1 MSFSTI
7 LSAVIEGL
15 EVAFIHVEADI
26 SNGLPVFHMVG
37 YLSSEVKEAGER
49 VRTAI
54 KNSGFE
60 YPAKRTVVN
69 LSPATMRK
77 HGASFDLPIAA
88 AILTALGQIEKPEKD
103 CLIIGELSLGGS
115 VKKVSG
121 VLPIVMEAKEKG
133 VRKCIV
139 PSENVTE
146 ASLVSEMEIVG
157 AATLQEAVE
166 AMQNRRKRK
175 KIQNKEIT
183 DCGNLR
189 KTVQKETKFPDF
201 ADMKG
206 QEFVKRAA
214 EIAVAGGHN
223 LLLIGPPGSGKSMT
237 AKCIAGILPP
247 LDLRESLEI
256 TKIYSVLGLVDEKTP
271 LIVDRPFR
279 EVHHTATKAAL
290 IGGGTIPHPGEISL
304 AHKGVLFLDELP
316 EFRRDTLEVLRQPLE
331 ERYVNLSRT
340 YGNYTF
346 PANFML
352 VAAMNPCPC
361 GCFPNA
367 NCTCTPLQIQAYQ
380 NRISRPFLDRIDL
393 CVEASQVK
401 YEHLSDEQ
409 KGESSKEIRKR
420 ICRVREMQRIR
431 YKETG
436 NLTNAMLEGDA
447 LNKYCKLGTKEKKAM
462 EQAFSVMN
470 LTARGYSRILKT
482 ARTIADL
489 EESDAIKVKHLQEAL
504 GYRMDNRK
512 YTV

>member
-1 MSFSTI
+1 MFASV
-7 LSAVIEGL
+7 LSAAIFGM
-15 EVAFIHVEADI
+15 EVCPIQVEADV
-26 SNGLPVFHMVG
+26 SNGLPSFTMVG
-37 YLSSEVKEAGER
+37 YASAQVKEAQER
-49 VRTAI
+49 VRTAL
-54 KNSGFE
+54 KNSGVALPPRRITVNFV
-60 YPAKRTVVN
+60 PADIK
-69 LSPATMRK
+69 K
-77 HGASFDLPIAA
+77 EGAGFDLPVAA
-88 AILTALGQIEKPEKD
+88 AVLAASGMLKPELLKD
-103 CLIIGELSLGGS
+103 VMMVGEVSLNGEIHP
-115 VKKVSG
+115 VSG
-121 VLPIVMEAKEKG
+121 ILPRVIHAGETGLRFCVIPFGNLKEGLLVKNINIMG
-133 VRKCIV
+133 VRTLK
-139 PSENVTE
+139 
-146 ASLVSEMEIVG
+146 EMLLF
-157 AATLQEAVE
+157 LQNPEKHFAGQEETQQITDAETVDF
-166 AMQNRRKRK
+166 
-175 KIQNKEIT
+175 KEI
-183 DCGNLR
+183 
-189 KTVQKETKFPDF
+189 Q
-201 ADMKG
+201 G
-206 QEFVKRAA
+206 QEGAKRAA
-214 EIAVAGGHN
+214 EIAAAGFHN
-223 LLLIGPPGSGKSMT
+223 ILLIGPPGAGKTMLARRIPSIMPELT
-237 AKCIAGILPP
+237 EEEAMEL
-247 LDLRESLEI
+247 
-256 TKIYSVLGLVDEKTP
+256 TKIYSIAGLLSEEAP
-271 LIVDRPFR
+271 LILKRPFR
-279 EVHHTATKAAL
+279 NPHHTSPPQAL
-290 IGGGTIPHPGEISL
+290 TGGGRNPGPGEITLS
-304 AHKGVLFLDELP
+304 HRGILFLDEFP
-316 EFRRDTLEVLRQPLE
+316 EFSRAALETLRQPLE
-331 ERYVNLSRT
+331 DREIVLSRASGT
-340 YGNYTF
+340 YRF

-447 LNKYCKLGTKEKKAM
+447 LNKYCKLGTKEKKVM

>member
-77 HGASFDLPIAA
+77 HGASFDLPIAV
-88 AILTALGQIEKPEKD
+88 AILTALGQIEQPEKN

-121 VLPIVMEAKEKG
+121 VLPIIMEAKEKG
-133 VRKCIV
+133 VKKCIV
-139 PSENVTE
+139 PLENVSE
-146 ASLVSEMEIVG
+146 ASLVSEMEIIG

-166 AMQNRRKRK
+166 VMRKKRKREETRRRVDLG
-175 KIQNKEIT
+175 KIDQGT
-183 DCGNLR
+183 A
-189 KTVQKETKFPDF
+189 KFPDF

-223 LLLIGPPGSGKSMT
+223 LLIGPPGSGKSMT

-447 LNKYCKLGTKEKKAM
+447 LNKYCKLGTKEKKVM

>member
-15 EVAFIHVEADI
+15 EAAFIHVEADI

-77 HGASFDLPIAA
+77 HGASFDLPIAV
-88 AILTALGQIEKPEKD
+88 AILTALGQIEQPEKN
-103 CLIIGELSLGGS
+103 CLVIGELSLGGS

-121 VLPIVMEAKEKG
+121 VLPIIMEAKEKG
-133 VRKCIV
+133 VKKCIV
-139 PSENVTE
+139 PLENVSE
-146 ASLVSEMEIVG
+146 ASLVSEMEIIG
-157 AATLQEAVE
+157 AATLKEAVE
-166 AMQNRRKRK
+166 VMRKKRKREETRRSVDLG
-175 KIQNKEIT
+175 KIDQ
-183 DCGNLR
+183 GAA
-189 KTVQKETKFPDF
+189 KFPDF

-380 NRISRPFLDRIDL
+380 NRISRAFLDRIDL
-393 CVEASQVK
+393 CVEASQVR

-409 KGESSKEIRKR
+409 KGESSEEIRKR
-420 ICRVREMQRIR
+420 ICRVRERQRIR

-436 NLTNAMLEGDA
+436 NLTNAMLEGGA
-447 LNKYCKLGTKEKKAM
+447 LNKYCGLGTKEKKVM

-470 LTARGYSRILKT
+470 LTARGYSRVLKT

>member
-77 HGASFDLPIAA
+77 HGASFDLPIAV
-88 AILTALGQIEKPEKD
+88 AILTALGQIEQPEKN

-121 VLPIVMEAKEKG
+121 VLPIIMEAKEKG
-133 VRKCIV
+133 VKKCIV
-139 PSENVTE
+139 PLENVSE
-146 ASLVSEMEIVG
+146 ASLVSEMEIIG
-157 AATLQEAVE
+157 AATLQETVE
-166 AMQNRRKRK
+166 VMRKKRKREETRRRVDLG
-175 KIQNKEIT
+175 KIDQGT
-183 DCGNLR
+183 A
-189 KTVQKETKFPDF
+189 KFPDF

-346 PANFML
+346 PAN
-352 VAAMNPCPC
+352 
-361 GCFPNA
+361 
-367 NCTCTPLQIQAYQ
+367 
-380 NRISRPFLDRIDL
+380 S
-393 CVEASQVK
+393 
-401 YEHLSDEQ
+401 
-409 KGESSKEIRKR
+409 
-420 ICRVREMQRIR
+420 
-431 YKETG
+431 
-436 NLTNAMLEGDA
+436 
-447 LNKYCKLGTKEKKAM
+447 
-462 EQAFSVMN
+462 FS
-470 LTARGYSRILKT
+470 YFF
-482 ARTIADL
+482 
-489 EESDAIKVKHLQEAL
+489 
-504 GYRMDNRK
+504 
-512 YTV
+512 

>member
-77 HGASFDLPIAA
+77 HGASFDLPIAV
-88 AILTALGQIEKPEKD
+88 AILTALGQIEQPEKN
-103 CLIIGELSLGGS
+103 CLVIGELSLGGS

-121 VLPIVMEAKEKG
+121 VLPIIMEAKEKG
-133 VRKCIV
+133 VKKCIV
-139 PSENVTE
+139 PLENVSE
-146 ASLVSEMEIVG
+146 ALLVSEMEIIG

-166 AMQNRRKRK
+166 VMRKKRKR
-175 KIQNKEIT
+175 E
-183 DCGNLR
+183 
-189 KTVQKETKFPDF
+189 ETRRRVDLGGIDQGAAKFPDF

-409 KGESSKEIRKR
+409 KGESSEEIRKR

-447 LNKYCKLGTKEKKAM
+447 LNKYCRLGTKEKKVM

-489 EESDAIKVKHLQEAL
+489 EESEAIKVKHLQEAL

>member
-77 HGASFDLPIAA
+77 HGASFDLPIAV
-88 AILTALGQIEKPEKD
+88 AILTALGQIEQPEKN

-121 VLPIVMEAKEKG
+121 VLPIIMEAKEKG
-133 VRKCIV
+133 VKKCIV
-139 PSENVTE
+139 PLENVSE
-146 ASLVSEMEIVG
+146 ASLVSEMEIIG

-166 AMQNRRKRK
+166 VMRKKRKREETRRRVDIG
-175 KIQNKEIT
+175 KIDQRT
-183 DCGNLR
+183 A
-189 KTVQKETKFPDF
+189 KFPDF

-316 EFRRDTLEVLRQPLE
+316 EFRRDTLEVLRQP
-331 ERYVNLSRT
+331 
-340 YGNYTF
+340 
-346 PANFML
+346 
-352 VAAMNPCPC
+352 
-361 GCFPNA
+361 
-367 NCTCTPLQIQAYQ
+367 
-380 NRISRPFLDRIDL
+380 
-393 CVEASQVK
+393 
-401 YEHLSDEQ
+401 
-409 KGESSKEIRKR
+409 
-420 ICRVREMQRIR
+420 
-431 YKETG
+431 
-436 NLTNAMLEGDA
+436 
-447 LNKYCKLGTKEKKAM
+447 
-462 EQAFSVMN
+462 
-470 LTARGYSRILKT
+470 
-482 ARTIADL
+482 
-489 EESDAIKVKHLQEAL
+489 
-504 GYRMDNRK
+504 
-512 YTV
+512 

>member
-77 HGASFDLPIAA
+77 HGASFDLPIAV
-88 AILTALGQIEKPEKD
+88 AILTALGQIEQPEKN

-121 VLPIVMEAKEKG
+121 VLPIIMEAKEKG
-133 VRKCIV
+133 VKKCIV
-139 PSENVTE
+139 PLENVSE
-146 ASLVSEMEIVG
+146 ASLVSEMEIIG

-166 AMQNRRKRK
+166 VMRKKRKREETRRRVDLG
-175 KIQNKEIT
+175 KIDQGT
-183 DCGNLR
+183 A
-189 KTVQKETKFPDF
+189 KFPDF

-447 LNKYCKLGTKEKKAM
+447 LNKYCKLGTKEKKVM

-482 ARTIADL
+482 ARTIADV

-504 GYRMDNRK
+504 GYIMDNRK
-512 YTV
+512 FTV